1 MTATPINKSFINF
14 EDDFTRESFT
24 KVLKT
29 LSTNNKYIMPFL
41 HFDIL
46 HKQKLMIKIEKVYEN
61 GSIKDL
67 IYKSSAMN
75 SYGKKYQLN
84 KGKALSLSLVSI
96 YGRQI
101 LEALVYLHRNKW
113 YHMHIHSG
121 NVLLDETGQEIHLT
135 GLEIFVND
143 LPIRN
148 EHVMNYAFENFNGNN
163 FNANHGKLD
172 KNASILTDIF
182 KNTYNIFEKIDIIS
196 FGRLVYEMAFGK
208 ELKAPFPDNLE
219 YQDMD
224 PGLAEVLR
232 MIFYKKESNI
242 NTNFMYSVPEVTASE
257 LLKLRFFD
265 LQNEDKENKRKSLI
279 YIGRYI
285 SDR

>member
-46 HKQKLMIKIEKVYEN
+46 HKQKLMIKIEKVNEY

-75 SYGKKYQLN
+75 SYGKKYQPS
-84 KGKALSLSLVSI
+84 KGKALNLSLVSI

-113 YHMHIHSG
+113 YHMHIHTG
-121 NVLLDETGQEIHLT
+121 NVLLDENGEEIRLS

-163 FNANHGKLD
+163 FHISQAKPNN
-172 KNASILTDIF
+172 NSSILTDIF

-219 YQDMD
+219 YQDMEA
-224 PGLAEVLR
+224 GLAEVLR
-232 MIFYKKESNI
+232 LIFYKKESKI
-242 NTNFMYSVPEVTASE
+242 NTNFMYSVPQVTASE
-257 LLKLRFFD
+257 LLKLKFFD
-265 LQNEDKENKRKSLI
+265 SNKEDEENKSKFFYYLFR
-279 YIGRYI
+279 
-285 SDR
+285 